1 MKLKK
6 LLTLILVLILII
18 IPFRAN
24 LAVNSEKVIKV
35 YSELTTLYSF
45 TDSIEY
51 MTLSQNGEKIVFLT
65 KSKNTKNY
73 SVYVA
78 SSNGMGIKEVFSSGK
93 YKVGTEEI
101 YLEPV
106 QNLPFISGDGSKI
119 ILGLQASKSI
129 SSRNDYFLVYDIKSE
144 KKEFIPLRILVKGS
158 EYIRFPRANL
168 NHYPF
173 YTTDYNAKKIVTQVE
188 IGVDGLLCNVY
199 DFAIV
204 IMNID
209 GTNQK
214 ILIGPTAFVSKECTF
229 MWSDY
234 PKSPH
239 YPSLS
244 YDGKKV
250 VFYSKVFMSE
260 EPIDRT
266 GELFVINSDGSNLR
280 QLTSS
285 KRFDKKIE
293 SLGQFLLNYYSSR
306 IYFKSFNN
314 GTIIL
319 SSIPIDGGEIQN
331 HTEIP
336 ENSPFFLSGDGR
348 KLFFI
353 SDKLS
358 KSLVYYDIMK
368 ETTNLVLDYTFSGKP
383 NNYGTLNSLDIKN
396 FNTTNLTNF
405 SGNYILIKNSLFQ
418 NDWVYGISVDEN
430 LSSNQELVAELKIN
444 NPTVKVDERLI
455 SLDVAPYIKN
465 GRVMVPAKLIGDI
478 FSAKVIWYDRNQC
491 CYIRYNG
498 NLLIFYLKK
507 DYIWFNG
514 ENKKIDTTPEIKS
527 GRFFVSIKTLSEYM
541 NLKLD
546 WNAKLQTLKIERKN
560 LK

>member
-1 MKLKK
+1 MKLEKI
-6 LLTLILVLILII
+6 LSLVLVLVFI
-18 IPFRAN
+18 FTGAKK
-24 LAVNSEKVIKV
+24 VESSEKVIKV

-51 MTLSQNGEKIVFLT
+51 LTLSQNGEKIVFLT
-65 KSKNTKNY
+65 KSKKNQNY
-73 SVYVA
+73 SVYIA

-93 YKVGTEEI
+93 YKVGSEEI

-106 QNLPFISGDGSKI
+106 QTLPYISGDGSKI
-119 ILGLQASKSI
+119 ILGLCASKSI
-129 SSRNDYFLVYDIKSE
+129 SIKNDYFLVYDVKSG
-144 KKEFIPLRILVKGS
+144 KREFIPLRILIKGS

-173 YTTDYNAKKIVTQVE
+173 YSTDYNAKKIVSQVE
-188 IGVDGLLCNVY
+188 IGVEGPLCNVY
-199 DFAIV
+199 DSAIV

-214 ILIGPTAFVSKECTF
+214 TLIGPTAFVSKECSF

-250 VFYSKVFMSE
+250 VFYGKVFMSE
-260 EPIDRT
+260 DPIDRT

-285 KRFDKKIE
+285 KRFDRKIE
-293 SLGQFLLNYYSSR
+293 SLGQYLLNYYGSR

-314 GTIIL
+314 GSIML
-319 SSIPIDGGEIQN
+319 SSISIDGGEIQN
-331 HTEIP
+331 HLEIP
-336 ENSPFFLSGDGR
+336 ENSPFFISGDGR
-348 KLFFI
+348 KIFFI
-353 SDKLS
+353 SEKLS

-396 FNTTNLTNF
+396 LATTNLTNF
-405 SGNYILIKNSLFQ
+405 SGNYLLIKNSVAQ
-418 NDWVYGISVDEN
+418 NDWVYSISIDEK
-430 LSSNQELVAELKIN
+430 LSSDQELALELKVN
-444 NPTVKVDERLI
+444 NPTAKVGERLI

-478 FSAKVIWYDRNQC
+478 FSAKVVWYDRSQS

-507 DYIWFNG
+507 DYVWFNG
-514 ENKKIDTTPEIKS
+514 ENKKMEVTPEIKS
-527 GRFFVSIKTLSEYM
+527 GRIFVPIKTLSEYM

-546 WNAKLQTLKIERKN
+546 WNGKSQTLRIERKA
-560 LK
+560 

>member
-1 MKLKK
+1 MKLEK
-6 LLTLILVLILII
+6 ILSII
-18 IPFRAN
+18 ILLLVSAINPFSAN
-24 LAVNSEKVIKV
+24 QVESYEKVIKV

-51 MTLSQNGEKIVFLT
+51 MTLSQNGEKVVFLT
-65 KSKNTKNY
+65 KSKRNQNY

-93 YKVGTEEI
+93 YKVGSEEI

-106 QNLPFISGDGSKI
+106 QNLPYISGDSSKI
-119 ILGLQASKSI
+119 ILGLRASKSI
-129 SSRNDYFLVYDIKSE
+129 SSKNDYFLVYDVKSG
-144 KKEFIPLRILVKGS
+144 KREFIPLRILIKGS

-173 YTTDYNAKKIVTQVE
+173 YSTDYSAKKIVSQVE
-188 IGVDGLLCNVY
+188 IGVEGPLCNVY

-214 ILIGPTAFVSKECTF
+214 TLIGPTAFVSKECSF

-250 VFYSKVFMSE
+250 VFYGKVFMSE
-260 EPIDRT
+260 DPIDRT

-280 QLTSS
+280 QITSS
-285 KRFDKKIE
+285 KRFDRKIE
-293 SLGQFLLNYYSSR
+293 SLGQYLLNYYGSR

-314 GTIIL
+314 GSIML
-319 SSIPIDGGEIQN
+319 SSISIDGGEIQN
-331 HTEIP
+331 HIEIP
-336 ENSPFFLSGDGR
+336 ENSPFFISGDGR
-348 KLFFI
+348 KIFFI
-353 SDKLS
+353 SEKLS

-383 NNYGTLNSLDIKN
+383 NNYGTLNSLEIKN
-396 FNTTNLTNF
+396 LANTNLTNF
-405 SGNYILIKNSLFQ
+405 SGNYLLIKNSVAQ
-418 NDWVYGISVDEN
+418 NDWVYSISIDEK
-430 LSSNQELVAELKIN
+430 LSSDQELALELKVN
-444 NPTVKVDERLI
+444 NPTAKVGERLI

-478 FSAKVIWYDRNQC
+478 FSAKVIWYDRNQS

-514 ENKKIDTTPEIKS
+514 ENKKMEVTPDIKS
-527 GRFFVSIKTLSEYM
+527 GRIFVPIKTLSEYM

-546 WNAKLQTLKIERKN
+546 WNGKSQTLRIERKA
-560 LK
+560 

>member
-1 MKLKK
+1 MKLEKI
-6 LLTLILVLILII
+6 LSLVLVLVFI
-18 IPFRAN
+18 FTGAKK
-24 LAVNSEKVIKV
+24 VESYEKVIKV

-51 MTLSQNGEKIVFLT
+51 LTLSQNGEKIVFLT
-65 KSKNTKNY
+65 KSKKNQNY
-73 SVYVA
+73 SVYIA
-78 SSNGMGIKEVFSSGK
+78 SSNGIGIKEVFSSGK
-93 YKVGTEEI
+93 YKVGVEEI

-106 QNLPFISGDGSKI
+106 QNLPYISGDGSKI
-119 ILGLQASKSI
+119 ILGLRASKSI
-129 SSRNDYFLVYDIKSE
+129 SSKNDYFLVYDVKSG
-144 KKEFIPLRILVKGS
+144 KREFIPLRILIKGS

-173 YTTDYNAKKIVTQVE
+173 YSTDYSAKKIVSQVE
-188 IGVDGLLCNVY
+188 IGVEGPLCNVY

-214 ILIGPTAFVSKECTF
+214 TLIGPTAFVSKECSF

-250 VFYSKVFMSE
+250 VFYGKVFMSE
-260 EPIDRT
+260 DPIDRT

-285 KRFDKKIE
+285 KRFDRKIE
-293 SLGQFLLNYYSSR
+293 SLGQYLLNYYGSR

-314 GTIIL
+314 GSIML
-319 SSIPIDGGEIQN
+319 SSISIDGGEIQN
-331 HTEIP
+331 HIEIP
-336 ENSPFFLSGDGR
+336 ENSPFFISGDGR
-348 KLFFI
+348 KIFFI
-353 SDKLS
+353 SEKLS

-396 FNTTNLTNF
+396 LANTNLTNF
-405 SGNYILIKNSLFQ
+405 SGNYLLIKNSVAQ
-418 NDWVYGISVDEN
+418 NDWVYSISIDEK
-430 LSSNQELVAELKIN
+430 LSSDQELALELKVN
-444 NPTVKVDERLI
+444 NPTAKVGERLI

-478 FSAKVIWYDRNQC
+478 FSAKVIWYDRTQS

-514 ENKKIDTTPEIKS
+514 ENKKMEVTPDIKS
-527 GRFFVSIKTLSEYM
+527 GRIFVPIKTLSEYM

-546 WNAKLQTLKIERKN
+546 WNGKSQTLRIERKA
-560 LK
+560 

>member
-1 MKLKK
+1 MKLEK
-6 LLTLILVLILII
+6 LLTLILVLVLTI
-18 IPFRAN
+18 IPFSTN

-65 KSKNTKNY
+65 KSKRNQNF

-93 YKVGTEEI
+93 YKVGSEEI

-106 QNLPFISGDGSKI
+106 QNLPYISGDGSKI
-119 ILGLQASKSI
+119 ILGLSASKSI
-129 SSRNDYFLVYDIKSE
+129 SSKNDYFLVYDVKSG
-144 KKEFIPLRILVKGS
+144 KRDFIPLRMLIKGS

-188 IGVDGLLCNVY
+188 IGVSEPLCSVY
-199 DFAIV
+199 DFAII

-214 ILIGPTAFVSKECTF
+214 TLIGPTAFLSKECSF

-250 VFYSKVFMSE
+250 VFYGKIFMSE
-260 EPIDRT
+260 DPIDRT

-280 QLTSS
+280 QITSS
-285 KRFDKKIE
+285 KRFDRKIE
-293 SLGQFLLNYYSSR
+293 SLGQYLLNYYGSR
-306 IYFKSFNN
+306 IYFKSYNN
-314 GTIIL
+314 GSIML

-348 KLFFI
+348 KIFFI
-353 SDKLS
+353 SEKLS

-368 ETTNLVLDYTFSGKP
+368 ETTNLALDYSFSGKP
-383 NNYGTLNSLDIKN
+383 NNYGTLNSFNTNNI
-396 FNTTNLTNF
+396 NTTNLTNF
-405 SGNYILIKNSLFQ
+405 SGNYILIKNSIAQ
-418 NDWVYGISVDEN
+418 NDWVYGINVDEK
-430 LSSNQELVAELKIN
+430 LSSNQELTLELKVN
-444 NPTVKVDERLI
+444 NPTVKAGERLI

-478 FSAKVIWYDRNQC
+478 FSAKVIWYDSNQS

-507 DYIWFNG
+507 DSVWFNG
-514 ENKKIDTTPEIKS
+514 ENKKIGITPDIKS
-527 GRFFVSIKTLSEYM
+527 GKFFVPIKTLSEYM
-541 NLKLD
+541 NLKID
-546 WNAKLQTLKIERKN
+546 WNGKSQTLKIERKA
-560 LK
+560 